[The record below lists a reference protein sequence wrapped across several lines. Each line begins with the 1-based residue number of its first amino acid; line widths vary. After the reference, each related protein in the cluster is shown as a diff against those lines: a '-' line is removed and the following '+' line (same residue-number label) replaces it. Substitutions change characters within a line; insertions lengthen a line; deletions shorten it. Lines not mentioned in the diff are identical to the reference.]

1 MNYSNPELIQHLAA
15 EYALGTLRGPA
26 RRRFE
31 SLMQQQPDV
40 QEQVDFWSLR
50 LSDFGQVI
58 TPVIPPT
65 SARSALLRQAMAAA
79 AEPEPAPPAFR
90 RRYRW
95 LPATAAAAASLF
107 AAFWLGQRHPPTP
120 AADLTEASPAWRV
133 AASSLPSPEEWYL
146 TQLKLPASNISWL
159 VSVSKDQ
166 QRLSVVASED
176 CLTMGRHQLQ
186 LWWISPQ
193 HGVVNLGPLP
203 AERDGTV
210 VMDIPASL
218 KDRGDGVFAVS
229 LEPGGDSP
237 SIRPRGPVLT
247 ESPQLDFI

>member
-1 MNYSNPELIQHLAA
+1 MNYSNPQLMQQLAA

-50 LSDFGQVI
+50 LSDFGQVV
-58 TPVIPPT
+58 TPVVPPT
-65 SARSALLRQAMAAA
+65 SARSALLRQAMAATA
-79 AEPEPAPPAFR
+79 EPAPTATASFR

-95 LPATAAAAASLF
+95 LPATAAAASLF

-120 AADLTEASPAWRV
+120 AAELTEALPAWRV
-133 AASSLPSPEEWYL
+133 AASSNPSPDEWYL
-146 TQLKLPASNISWL
+146 TQLKLPASNIGWL

-176 CLTMGRHQLQ
+176 CLTLGRHRLQ

-193 HGVVNLGPLP
+193 HGVINLGLLP

-210 VMDIPASL
+210 VMDIPPSL

-229 LEPGGDSP
+229 LEPEGDSR
-237 SIRPRGPVLT
+237 SIRPRGPVLS
-247 ESPQLDFI
+247 ESRQLDLI